1 MGRRDIVTDDVEVM
15 LRVRDSDRAAFAVL
29 YERHATRVHRFFRGL
44 GTDAHTSRDLGQ
56 ETFLRIWQ
64 HRARYAATGSFPA
77 YLLTFGRF
85 VWLEHCRQL
94 RKPGRRGTP
103 IDDII
108 DLLTSAPLTRPDAL
122 AACSE
127 LGASLGAALSQLPD
141 DQRMAFVLQSIQR
154 LTAEEAASVMQ
165 CPPNTAR
172 SRKILA
178 IKKLRASLQP
188 IWDIESSTAGVRA
201 R

>member
-1 MGRRDIVTDDVEVM
+1 VDDIELM
-15 LRVRDSDRAAFAVL
+15 LRVRDGDRAAFAAL
-29 YERHATRVHRFFRGL
+29 YERHAARVHRFFRGL
-44 GTDAHTSRDLGQ
+44 GIDAHTAGDLGQ

-94 RKPGRRGTP
+94 RKPERRGGSLDEF
-103 IDDII
+103 IEMI
-108 DLLTSAPLTRPDAL
+108 SAAPNAQPDRCAECTEISNCVAAAL
-122 AACSE
+122 AR
-127 LGASLGAALSQLPD
+127 LPE
-141 DQRMAFVLQSIQR
+141 DQRMAFVLQSVQR

-165 CPPNTAR
+165 CPANTAR

-178 IKKLRASLQP
+178 IKKLRAHLQP
-188 IWDIESSTAGVRA
+188 MWDVEMQTQGHAKS
-201 R
+201 